1 VKPVA
6 TALLFVAAAAW
17 AETTPAPGAGDP
29 RVRSVAYQPEE
40 VVRLQGQVGYALE
53 IELESGERLLDL
65 AAGDTAAIDVGV
77 QANHVLIKPR
87 HAVAGMNLTL
97 LTDRRVYRFDYRAA
111 RSTGE
116 PALQSVAYAVRF
128 TFAAPVPATPVA
140 AAPAPRN
147 TEYWY
152 CGAPALR
159 PVAAYDDD
167 VHTHLRFS
175 ARSELPAAFVREDD
189 DTESLVNAHVE
200 GDWLVLH
207 RVARRWVLRL
217 GRLVGCVDNRGFSGP
232 SARSERGAA
241 GTNLVRELR
250 PVP

>member
-1 VKPVA
+1 M
-6 TALLFVAAAAW
+6 LLFGAAAAW
-17 AETTPAPGAGDP
+17 AETTPVPGSADP
-29 RVRSVAYQPEE
+29 RVRSVPYQAEE

-65 AAGDTAAIDVGV
+65 AAGDTSAIDVGV
-77 QANHVLIKPR
+77 RTNHVLIKPR
-87 HAVAGMNLTL
+87 HAVANMNLTL

-111 RSTGE
+111 RATGE
-116 PALQSVAYAVRF
+116 PAMQSVVYAVRF
-128 TFAAPVPATPVA
+128 TYAAPTPAAPVA
-140 AAPAPRN
+140 AAPAARN
-147 TEYWY
+147 SDYWY

-159 PVAAYDDD
+159 PVAAYDDEI
-167 VHTHLRFS
+167 HTHLKFS
-175 ARSELPAAFVREDD
+175 ARSELPAVFAREDD

-217 GRLVGCVDNRGFSGP
+217 GRLVGCIDNRSFSGP
-232 SARSERGAA
+232 SAHSERGAA
-241 GTNLVRELR
+241 GTNVARELR